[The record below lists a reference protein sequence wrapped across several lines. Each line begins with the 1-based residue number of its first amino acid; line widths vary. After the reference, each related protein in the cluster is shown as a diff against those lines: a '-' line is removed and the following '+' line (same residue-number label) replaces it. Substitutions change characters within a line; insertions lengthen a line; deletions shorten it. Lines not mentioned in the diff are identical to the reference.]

1 MTDPFKDFLEELER
15 RRSGRDAS
23 TAEGDNLS
31 DDDGTPPP
39 TRPRARRPSSGSG
52 GGGVRPRLSIRSLL
66 FPALIALFF
75 VGSPIISLLT
85 DARWFESL
93 GAGALFWQ
101 RLQIQG
107 TLFVSAALVSLL
119 FLLATL
125 FVAGLVSRRQGG
137 GSSDARGE
145 SSEAPRPRPPLV
157 DERGQIRIDGLGDA
171 VRELFA
177 AGGGAGR
184 GGAGATATRIGNGV
198 LRAAAVLVA
207 LVIAAQVA
215 VNWEAISLWQHAVTF
230 DPSGTPVVDPAF
242 GRDISFYL
250 FELPILRL
258 AQGLVVT
265 LLVAATALTAARYLP
280 AIGARGL
287 GFIGAIPRLHLAILV
302 GEIGRAHV

>member
-137 GSSDARGE
+137 GSADARGE

-157 DERGQIRIDGLGDA
+157 DERGQIRIDGLD
-171 VRELFA
+171 RKS
-177 AGGGAGR
+177 
-184 GGAGATATRIGNGV
+184 TRLNSSHMSES
-198 LRAAAVLVA
+198 RM
-207 LVIAAQVA
+207 
-215 VNWEAISLWQHAVTF
+215 
-230 DPSGTPVVDPAF
+230 PSSA
-242 GRDISFYL
+242 
-250 FELPILRL
+250 
-258 AQGLVVT
+258 
-265 LLVAATALTAARYLP
+265 
-280 AIGARGL
+280 
-287 GFIGAIPRLHLAILV
+287 
-302 GEIGRAHV
+302 